1 MPAAAPSLPSHA
13 AETLAALGLRIRAAR
28 KAEGLAAASVA
39 EAAGMSRV
47 TLTRIERGEPSVT
60 IGAYVGVIAALG
72 LELRVAGPDAFDN
85 AAIGSEATAR
95 VTGDARA
102 TGDAP
107 ARATGAADRIRIADY
122 PQLAAVSWH
131 VPGLT
136 ELTVQEARGIYE
148 RHWRHVDTASIGP
161 SEAALLA
168 RLGLPVTG

>member
-102 TGDAP
+102 TG
-107 ARATGAADRIRIADY
+107 AADRIRIADY